1 LEWTKAECCNF
12 QQKVLGAEPVGNAR
26 KYSKD
31 AIRHGSWTLDVD
43 LAEGVVEEPTAAG
56 VQTAAGIQTA
66 AGVQTAVDMQTAAG
80 VPTAGDIPTAAG
92 VQSRTVPCGWRVDG
106 EPGSKKRKLGV
117 GQDSY
122 ALIRQ
127 WDYDDWG
134 DATDASLALEDVLR
148 KWLEIVTVPGA
159 EEQIRHASLHGTT
172 NADEV
177 DEESNDSGER
187 ER

>member
-1 LEWTKAECCNF
+1 
-12 QQKVLGAEPVGNAR
+12 
-26 KYSKD
+26 
-31 AIRHGSWTLDVD
+31 
-43 LAEGVVEEPTAAG
+43 LAEGVVEEPMPAG
-56 VQTAAGIQTA
+56 VQTAAGIQMA

-106 EPGSKKRKLGV
+106 ELGSKKRKLGV

-122 ALIRQ
+122 ALTRQ